1 VAAAR
6 DGLSAAAA
14 RAGDEAEPAA
24 AALAT
29 LPLVDSCA
37 LAVRALEPRAAAL
50 LARDCPAGPL
60 ARRLSASRDARA
72 RGAALEA
79 LLVARG
85 PAPEAAAPLAELLS
99 APEPDPR
106 SCRAAQRLRVA
117 GPALVALLQ
126 RERAAAAKK
135 RLAAGA
141 AAMPP
146 AESDPEDEASARAI
160 AAQAARG
167 PVPSRAKYDQLMA
180 RIEQHQGAEATR
192 QSAQEQLAAL
202 LRSDGRS
209 SRRELIVAALE
220 AARVLH
226 APGADREAAAWSAD
240 PDPAIAAAARGEPPP
255 ALPLS
260 ASGASASGRP
270 PAELDQLRA
279 DLWSSDGSERARA
292 CVALAGQGDEASAAT
307 RAALA
312 QDPERRVRLACAPA
326 SETARPKKG

>member
-1 VAAAR
+1 
-6 DGLSAAAA
+6 
-14 RAGDEAEPAA
+14 
-24 AALAT
+24 
-29 LPLVDSCA
+29 
-37 LAVRALEPRAAAL
+37 
-50 LARDCPAGPL
+50 
-60 ARRLSASRDARA
+60 LSASHDLRA
-72 RGAALEA
+72 RSAPLEA
-79 LLVARG
+79 LLVSRG
-85 PAPEAAAPLAELLS
+85 PAPEAAAPLAQLLS

-106 SCRAAQRLRVA
+106 SCRAAERLLVA

-135 RLAAGA
+135 RLAEGA
-141 AAMPP
+141 AAMPA

-167 PVPSRAKYDQLMA
+167 PMPSRAKYDQLMA

-220 AARVLH
+220 AARALH
-226 APGADREAAAWSAD
+226 APGAEREAEALRAD
-240 PDPAIAAAARGEPPP
+240 PDPAIAAAARGEPSPLTTRAASAPAPP
-255 ALPLS
+255 
-260 ASGASASGRP
+260 ASGRP

-279 DLWSSDGSERARA
+279 DLWSSDGSERAAA
-292 CVALAGQGDEASAAT
+292 CAALGQQGDEASAAT
-307 RAALA
+307 RLTLA

-326 SETARPKKG
+326 TETARPKKG